1 MPERIKAQSTKEDL
15 LTVIQESWNDFD
27 KESYF
32 KLVKSLPERIK
43 ALSTKEDLLIVI
55 QENWNH
61 FDKEYC
67 F

>member
-1 MPERIKAQSTKEDL
+1 MSERIKAS
-15 LTVIQESWNDFD
+15 
-27 KESYF
+27 
-32 KLVKSLPERIK
+32 
-43 ALSTKEDLLIVI
+43 STKEDLLIVI